1 MNLLILFI
9 KKYLKEDHQIDIS
22 SNKIKSIINQMIN
35 EGLLTDS
42 LIDDALNHEEGENVS
57 LHKIV
62 EKITIFMDSD
72 NYRLFPTTIKI
83 SRGVKDSLDEL
94 KVHPR
99 ESYNEVISKLLHS
112 KILVLEIEGRGDLS
126 PTMVAHQ
133 IGNDI
138 GLPFQVVSMGC
149 DDEAVQLEMGIH
161 RGLLVE
167 GEINSPF
174 NQ

>member
-112 KILVLEIEGRGDLS
+112 ILVVEIEGRGDLS

-138 GLPFQVVSMGC
+138 GLPFEVVSKGC
-149 DDEAVQLEMGIH
+149 DDEVVQLQIEIH
-161 RGLLVE
+161 KELLVE